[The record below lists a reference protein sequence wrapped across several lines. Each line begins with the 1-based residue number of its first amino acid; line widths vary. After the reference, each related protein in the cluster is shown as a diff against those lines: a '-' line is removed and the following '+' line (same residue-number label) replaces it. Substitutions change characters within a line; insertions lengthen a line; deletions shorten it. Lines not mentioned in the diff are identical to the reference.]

1 MRVNC
6 VHKLG
11 NALAFLGVGW
21 IAQRWESGSTNDWN
35 LVAIKSVLGEQF
47 TNFHLNQFKQF
58 LVIDKVTL
66 VQEHNKRWNANLA
79 RQQNVLLGLRHRAV
93 GCAHH
98 QNGAVHLRGAGDHVL
113 HIIGV
118 AWAINVRVM
127 AALGFVLNVAG
138 GDSHDLCWIAAA
150 FAFAG
155 LGNGVVRDG
164 LAQTF
169 GGLNCG
175 DCRGESCLTVIDVSD
190 RADIDVWFCAI
201 EIFFSHDIAPIQQ
214 TLRNSTRRNCSD
226 KVRQVAR
233 ATAFERVLERL
244 SFRLTFD

>member
-1 MRVNC
+1 MF
-6 VHKLG
+6 
-11 NALAFLGVGW
+11 A
-21 IAQRWESGSTNDWN
+21 
-35 LVAIKSVLGEQF
+35 
-47 TNFHLNQFKQF
+47 
-58 LVIDKVTL
+58 
-66 VQEHNKRWNANLA
+66 
-79 RQQNVLLGLRHRAV
+79 GLRHRAV
-93 GCAHH
+93 CG
-98 QNGAVHLRGAGDHVL
+98 GDDEDRAVHLRGAGDHVL

-118 AWAINVRVM
+118 AWAVDVGVM
-127 AALGFVLNVAG
+127 PNLGLVLNVANRDG
-138 GDSHDLCWIAAA
+138 HDLCRIAAA

-155 LGNGVVRDG
+155 LGNGVVGDG
-164 LAQTF
+164 FAQTF

-175 DCRGESCLTVIDVSD
+175 DGCGESCLTVIDVSD